1 MHTGGD
7 RPAARSEVDDD
18 TLMSR
23 DPGLVEAIGNFEGP
37 PLTLAPA
44 PHSWVQVRNSEMNG
58 EFIAKSMRAPGAF
71 GASGKSD
78 SGPILMRLS
87 RLGAARSESN
97 LNSPSH
103 ARLISLCWG
112 HRAPSQAQPGPL
124 QGGSRVCSS
133 GRACISC
140 R

>member
-7 RPAARSEVDDD
+7 RPAARSEVDED

-58 EFIAKSMRAPGAF
+58 EFIAKSMRAPGAC
-71 GASGKSD
+71 
-78 SGPILMRLS
+78 
-87 RLGAARSESN
+87 
-97 LNSPSH
+97 
-103 ARLISLCWG
+103 ARL
-112 HRAPSQAQPGPL
+112 APSAPAANRT
-124 QGGSRVCSS
+124 QGRSS
-133 GRACISC
+133 CDSLDSELLAPSLT
-140 R
+140 